1 MNTLGERTKETAH
14 GVGSSVRKSTKNGG
28 KREETVRG
36 ESRENSDEG
45 EASWTEEGWDGTDRT
60 DQKACRGHGTNGY
73 VSAKLLF
80 LDYRVSVTQGTSLF
94 SDHRPLPELKRL
106 PGLKLSGQAF
116 ADIVM
121 VFEFLHNFGETLGFG
136 RFNCSLVI
144 VVFDLE

>member
-1 MNTLGERTKETAH
+1 M
-14 GVGSSVRKSTKNGG
+14 
-28 KREETVRG
+28 
-36 ESRENSDEG
+36 
-45 EASWTEEGWDGTDRT
+45 
-60 DQKACRGHGTNGY
+60 
-73 VSAKLLF
+73 
-80 LDYRVSVTQGTSLF
+80 TQGTSLF

-136 RFNCSLVI
+136 RFNCLLVI